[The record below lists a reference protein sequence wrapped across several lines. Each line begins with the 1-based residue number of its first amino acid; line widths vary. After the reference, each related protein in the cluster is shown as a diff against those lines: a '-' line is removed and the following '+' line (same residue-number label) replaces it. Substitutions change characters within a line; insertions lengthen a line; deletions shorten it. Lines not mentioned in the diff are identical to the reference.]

1 MIDLRR
7 LAKLVEDHGDL
18 LDAPVAPF
26 RLSTPTSSREVD
38 TDVEP
43 AIMGVVNLS
52 KDSWYRESVA
62 IGTDAALRLGRLQV
76 AQGAHFI
83 DVGAESIQ
91 DYAEDVAAEQQV
103 EQLVPVIEGL
113 TQDGIVVSVE
123 AYHPS
128 VVKASFEAGARV
140 LNLTGS
146 GHDEEMFAL
155 AAQYDASVILCHVGG
170 THPRDL
176 DPDADPGAD
185 PIAHMTPQFEAR
197 IAAAR
202 AAGVTSISLDPGIG
216 FGFRWAPTMDARV
229 AYQSHVLL
237 ETFRLRA
244 LGLPLCHAL
253 PAARHLW
260 GEEVRSAEHFFAV
273 LAHLGRTGIYRVH
286 EVPRVAAALRTLHTL

>member
-7 LAKLVEDHGDL
+7 LAALVTEHGDL

-26 RLSTPTSSREVD
+26 RLATPDTAREVD
-38 TDVEP
+38 TDTDPV
-43 AIMGVVNLS
+43 IMGVVNLS
-52 KDSWYRESVA
+52 RDSWYRESVA
-62 IGTDAALRLGRLQV
+62 IGTEAALRLGRLQV
-76 AQGAHFI
+76 AQGAHLI

-91 DYAEDVAAEQQV
+91 DYAADVAAEQQV

-113 TQDGIVVSVE
+113 TRDGVVVSVE

-146 GHDEEMFAL
+146 AHDEEMFAL
-155 AAQYDASVILCHVGG
+155 ASQYDASVVLCHVGG

-176 DPDADPGAD
+176 DPDADPGTD
-185 PIAHMTPQFEAR
+185 PIAHMTPEFER
-197 IAAAR
+197 RVAAAR
-202 AAGVTSISLDPGIG
+202 AAGVTSICLDPGIG
-216 FGFRWAPTMDARV
+216 FGFRWAPTMDQRI
-229 AYQSHVLL
+229 AYQTQVLL

-253 PAARHLW
+253 PSARHLF

>member
-7 LAKLVEDHGDL
+7 LAALVTEHGDL

-26 RLSTPTSSREVD
+26 RLTVGDTPREVD
-38 TDVEP
+38 TDTDP
-43 AIMGVVNLS
+43 AIMGVLNLS

-62 IGTDAALRLGRLQV
+62 IGTDNAIRLGRLQV

-91 DYAEDVAAEQQV
+91 EYADDVAAEQQI
-103 EQLVPVIEGL
+103 EQLVPVIEAL
-113 TQDGIVVSVE
+113 TEDGIVTSVE

-146 GHDEEMFAL
+146 AHDDEMFAL
-155 AAQYDASVILCHVGG
+155 AAEYGASVILCHVGG

-176 DPDADPGAD
+176 DPDADPGSD
-185 PIAHMTPQFEAR
+185 PIAHMAPQFEAR
-197 IAAAR
+197 MKAAR
-202 AAGVTSISLDPGIG
+202 DAGVPSLALDPGIG
-216 FGFRWAPTMDARV
+216 FGFRWAPTMDQRL
-229 AYQSHVLL
+229 AYQTQVLL

-253 PAARHLW
+253 PSARHVF
-260 GEEVRSAEHFFAV
+260 GEEVRSAEHFFAT

-286 EVPRVAAALRTLHTL
+286 EVARTRAALKTLHTV